1 MHAID
6 QVFAKPDEETQNRK
20 EAVSEK
26 KMNKGNGGWNQCK
39 EILGWI
45 LDTHKGAME
54 LTDRKK
60 EWVIQIFMDCGTR
73 SMSA

>member
-6 QVFAKPDEETQNRK
+6 QVFVQPDERTPNRK

-26 KMNKGNGGWNQCK
+26 KKNKGNGSWNQQK

-45 LDTHKGAME
+45 LDMHKGTME
-54 LTDRKK
+54 LTNQKK
-60 EWVIQIFMDCGTR
+60 E
-73 SMSA
+73 